1 MTLDFN
7 LETIRTVCRKN
18 DIAQLAL
25 FGSFVRGSERDD
37 SDIDLLVQFSRP
49 KSLLGLLAAQRELSE
64 ALNHRVDLVTEPSLS
79 PYLRDRILRESQVVY
94 RA

>member
-64 ALNHRVDLVTEPSLS
+64 ALNRPVDLVTEPSLS
-79 PYLRDRILRESQVVY
+79 PT
-94 RA
+94 